1 MYDEDSI
8 DDARSMVESLQGM
21 DDATGNIEN
30 DELLQQTRALLA
42 ELKNDESNRD
52 EAAEEAKKNEFRE
65 KMAKLGTMI
74 DKADEMR

>member
-1 MYDEDSI
+1 MYAEDSI

>member
-52 EAAEEAKKNEFRE
+52 DAAEEAKKNEFRE